1 MFFQIRGGMKN
12 NDGEG
17 ERGGGGG
24 VLRNDG
30 RKGGLGDLFPENGRR
45 RNFPPNEFIYG

>member
-1 MFFQIRGGMKN
+1 MVFQIRGGMKN

-17 ERGGGGG
+17 ERG
-24 VLRNDG
+24 VVSRKDG
-30 RKGGLGDLFPENGRR
+30 RKGGLGDLFPENGRK